1 MQRAL
6 AMVVGWGWLVHLGAA
21 GLIVIGIVDQSF
33 VPIPGGIDM
42 LLIVLAAGH
51 RTRWWLYWIFAV
63 IGALVGA
70 YLTYILSKKGGKE
83 ALEKKLPRKRIQQVE
98 NAFEKHGFAALV
110 IAALVPPPIP
120 MVPVVVGAGALQYP
134 TRNFLLAVG
143 AARVVRYGLV
153 AWFAHVYGKGIMRV
167 FTAHEVLIVVCFAIF
182 SVGAALSGWLYT
194 RYQKRK
200 EAAEGKH
207 ENDRKPEL
215 QRAS

>member
-1 MQRAL
+1 MQRLIA
-6 AMVVGWGWLVHLGAA
+6 AMGIGWLVHLGPV

-51 RTRWWLYWIFAV
+51 RTRWSLYWAFAV
-63 IGALVGA
+63 VGALVGA

-83 ALEKKLPRKRIQQVE
+83 ALEKKLPRRRYQQVE
-98 NAFEKHGFAALV
+98 KAFEKHGFVALV

-143 AARVVRYGLV
+143 LARVVRYGLV
-153 AWFAHVYGKGIMRV
+153 AWFAHVYGEGIMRK
-167 FTAHEVLIVVCFAIF
+167 FTAHKVLIIVCFSIF
-182 SVGAALSGWLYT
+182 SVGAAVSGWLYT

-200 EAAEGKH
+200 EAAEGN
-207 ENDRKPEL
+207 EQSGAARAEL